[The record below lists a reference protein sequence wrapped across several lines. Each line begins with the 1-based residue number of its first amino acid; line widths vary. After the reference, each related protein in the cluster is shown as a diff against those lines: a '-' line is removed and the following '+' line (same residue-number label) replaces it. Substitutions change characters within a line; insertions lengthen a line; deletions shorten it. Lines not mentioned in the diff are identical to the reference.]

1 MPHSPS
7 GRGYAMRFT
16 MPSVSVIVPVRNEA
30 RSIEHT
36 LRLLLT
42 QDFPC
47 DQYEVIVADGVST
60 DETVPIIRRLQGEF
74 ANLKLVYNP
83 GRFSSSGRNTAI
95 RHSTKDVAV
104 IVDGHCHVPDCNYLR
119 NLAAAF
125 ETSGADSLGRPQ
137 PLDVPNPTRFQQAVS
152 VARSSRLGHNPD
164 SDIYSNQPK
173 FVAPQSTAIAYS
185 RTVFN
190 RIGLFDEAFD
200 ACEDVEFNERVHAAG
215 LTCYFTPAVE
225 IVYEP
230 RASFAAVFYQLSRY
244 GLGRA
249 KLAFKHPHSLSIP
262 ALVPPLW
269 VVWVILGGLLSL
281 FVPYLGMVW
290 LGSVGLYVSVLLA
303 AGLMLGRR
311 QGPSVAVR
319 IPMVF
324 VAIHCGFAWGFWKE
338 VAKQA
343 RGRIQSRAVK
353 SRTSHPIGAP

>member
-1 MPHSPS
+1 
-7 GRGYAMRFT
+7 

-42 QDFPC
+42 QDFPP
-47 DQYEVIVADGVST
+47 DQYEVIVADGAST
-60 DETVPIIRRLQGEF
+60 DATVPIVRRLQGEF
-74 ANLKLVYNP
+74 PNLKLVYNP
-83 GRFSSSGRNTAI
+83 GRLSSSGRNTAV

-104 IVDGHCHVPDCNYLR
+104 VVDGHCHVPDRNYLK
-119 NLAAAF
+119 NLARAF

-137 PLDVPNPTRFQQAVS
+137 PLDIPHPTPFQRAVS
-152 VARSSRLGHNPD
+152 TARSSRLGHNPD
-164 SDIYSNQPK
+164 SDIYSDTPK

-185 RTVFN
+185 REVFH

-215 LTCYFTPAVE
+215 LTCYFTPSVK

-230 RASFAAVFYQLSRY
+230 RSSFGALFYQLSRY

-249 KLAFKHPHSLSIP
+249 KLACKHPRSLSLP

-269 VVWVILGGLLSL
+269 VVWVILGGLASL
-281 FVPYLGMVW
+281 FVPLVAWVW
-290 LGSVGLYVSVLLA
+290 AGSVLLYLSVLLG
-303 AGLMLGRR
+303 AGLWLGRR
-311 QGPSVAVR
+311 QPWGVKAR
-319 IPMVF
+319 IPVVF

-338 VAKQA
+338 VAKQV
-343 RGRIQSRAVK
+343 RSRVRWRAV
-353 SRTSHPIGAP
+353 SNRTPHPAGAP